1 MTRREFFTAVANGTI
16 NADVTAM
23 AKAELEKFAAEDKER
38 DSKRQAN
45 IAIGEELLG
54 KLETGK
60 EYLISEMVALMGGT
74 YNSSKIGYIVRT
86 LMPEKFTIKDTT
98 PKTYIKK

>member
-1 MTRREFFTAVANGTI
+1 MTQREFFTAVANGTLS
-16 NADVTAM
+16 DET
-23 AKAELEKFAAEDKER
+23 KKFAEEKLVKFAEEDKEK
-38 DSKRQAN
+38 DSKRAAN

-60 EYLISEMVALMGGT
+60 EYQIADMVALMGGA
-74 YNSSKIGYIVRT
+74 YNSSKIGYIIRN